1 MATVTTRV
9 STPNEIVAGFAS
21 VLRSQVRMEVV
32 PRDSWETIFRSQGM
46 KNPGP
51 RLKMLDGFNEGWIE
65 FENRDG
71 VLKGRVGLEEAL
83 KALLEREGR

>member
-65 FENRDG
+65 FEGGARNGKVELRE
-71 VLKGRVGLEEAL
+71 VLRGLIAG
-83 KALLEREGR
+83 AARS

>member
-1 MATVTTRV
+1 
-9 STPNEIVAGFAS
+9 
-21 VLRSQVRMEVV
+21 MEVV

-65 FENRDG
+65 FENRDS
-71 VLKGRVGLEEAL
+71 VLKGRVGLEEVL
-83 KALLEREGR
+83 KRLIAPRATATADSHVAESL